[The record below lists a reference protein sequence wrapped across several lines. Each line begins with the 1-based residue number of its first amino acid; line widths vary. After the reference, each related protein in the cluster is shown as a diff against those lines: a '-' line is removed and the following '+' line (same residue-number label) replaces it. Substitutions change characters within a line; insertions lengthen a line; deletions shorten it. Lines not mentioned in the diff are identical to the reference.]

1 MPRIT
6 RPQVYRVVREML
18 LWLVESQLR
27 NEQARRSSR
36 REGWMEPPP

>member
-6 RPQVYRVVREML
+6 RPQVYRGVREML

-27 NEQARRSSR
+27 NEQARHP
-36 REGWMEPPP
+36 EPVVVVLNQR